1 MRLQE
6 RGARSLQVATKFS
19 RYMPLVFYT
28 YSSIHRPLC
37 TTPYSQSLNITTV
50 LISLEMGVLAWI
62 LEEIKPELALETS
75 SSYEV
80 MSESFRSIFSIQ
92 ISILAV
98 M

>member
-1 MRLQE
+1 
-6 RGARSLQVATKFS
+6 
-19 RYMPLVFYT
+19 
-28 YSSIHRPLC
+28 
-37 TTPYSQSLNITTV
+37 
-50 LISLEMGVLAWI
+50 MGVLAWI